1 MKKNVLVLGATGSI
15 GCFIMNKFLDK
26 GGCEGCNVI
35 GTSRSETNDD
45 RMFQVTS
52 ENMEALGECTDLDI
66 VVWAQGLNTND
77 NIHSFDDGV
86 FEEMMKGNVEF
97 VLKTLRYLL
106 EKGCVREGAKMV
118 VVSSVY
124 QNVTRKNKLSYSIT
138 KSALK
143 GLIMNLGY
151 DLATKNMLINAVLP
165 GVIDNEMTWKTLM
178 EKEMK
183 YIRDYTGFGRL
194 VTLEDVWNT
203 VWFLVNGNTGI
214 TGQSIVVDLG
224 FTNLMSYS

>member
-1 MKKNVLVLGATGSI
+1 MKKNVLVFGATGSI
-15 GCFIMNKFLDK
+15 GEYVRNQFLE
-26 GGCEGCNVI
+26 EGCNVI
-35 GTSRSETNDD
+35 GTGRGDPKHPKHEGLI
-45 RMFQVTS
+45 RVTS
-52 ENMEALGECTDLDI
+52 ENMDALGECKDLDV

-77 NIHSFDDGV
+77 NIHSFDDGI
-86 FEEMMKGNVEF
+86 FEDMMKGNVEF

-106 EKGCVREGAKMV
+106 EKGCIREGAKMV

-138 KSALK
+138 KSALSGVIK
-143 GLIMNLGY
+143 GLGY
-151 DLATKNMLINAVLP
+151 DLASRNILINGVLP
-165 GVIDNEMTWKTLM
+165 GVIDNEMTRKTLM
-178 EKEMK
+178 DKEMK

-203 VWFLVNGNTGI
+203 VWFLVDGNTGI

>member
-15 GCFIMNKFLDK
+15 GCFIMNKFLDR
-26 GGCEGCNVI
+26 EGCNVI
-35 GTSRSETNDD
+35 GTSRSETNDG
-45 RMFQVTS
+45 RICQVTS
-52 ENMEALGECTDLDI
+52 ENMEALGECIDLDI

-86 FEEMMKGNVEF
+86 FEGMMKGNVEF

-106 EKGCVREGAKMV
+106 ENGCLREGSKMV

-178 EKEMK
+178 DKEMK

>member
-1 MKKNVLVLGATGSI
+1 M
-15 GCFIMNKFLDK
+15 C
-26 GGCEGCNVI
+26 
-35 GTSRSETNDD
+35 
-45 RMFQVTS
+45 QVTS
-52 ENMEALGECTDLDI
+52 ENMDALGECTDLDI

-106 EKGCVREGAKMV
+106 ENGCLREGAKMV

-178 EKEMK
+178 DKEMK

-214 TGQSIVVDLG
+214 TGQSVVVDLG